1 MVNVVVK
8 LSKKEPVARTILSR
22 VKCFT
27 ACSQNRPISLSKNGI
42 NVKQNVHPVWP
53 TAVILLITTTIIV
66 YKIIVKVVAVKV
78 VVMVVVVVVVVV
90 VVEALVAVAAVAAM
104 VVVEAVVVVHR
115 VKNTF
120 VIWKVLTEVAVVTI
134 VLFIFFIKYNKNTI
148 VRYSSCQQ

>member
-1 MVNVVVK
+1 MVNAVVK

-53 TAVILLITTTIIV
+53 TAVILLDV

-90 VVEALVAVAAVAAM
+90 VVEPLVAVAAVAAM

-134 VLFIFFIKYNKNTI
+134 VLFIFFYKI
-148 VRYSSCQQ
+148 